1 MRALWQ
7 DLRYGAR
14 VLASRPGITAITI
27 VTLAIGIGANTAI
40 FSVVHGV
47 LLQPL
52 PYEEPDR
59 LVLVRADAEGLE
71 SIASISAPELRDL
84 QERSRLFEEFG
95 GVWSQQASIV
105 DDEPE
110 QIWHAWTTANLFS
123 LLGKDPILGRHFLP
137 EEEAENGPDVMILG
151 YGIWQRRY
159 GGDPKIVGK
168 PI

>member
-27 VTLAIGIGANTAI
+27 ATLAIGIGANTAI
-40 FSVVHGV
+40 FSVVNGV

-52 PYEEPDR
+52 PYEEPER

-95 GVWSQQASIV
+95 GVWAQQ
-105 DDEPE
+105 
-110 QIWHAWTTANLFS
+110 W
-123 LLGKDPILGRHFLP
+123 
-137 EEEAENGPDVMILG
+137 
-151 YGIWQRRY
+151 
-159 GGDPKIVGK
+159 
-168 PI
+168 